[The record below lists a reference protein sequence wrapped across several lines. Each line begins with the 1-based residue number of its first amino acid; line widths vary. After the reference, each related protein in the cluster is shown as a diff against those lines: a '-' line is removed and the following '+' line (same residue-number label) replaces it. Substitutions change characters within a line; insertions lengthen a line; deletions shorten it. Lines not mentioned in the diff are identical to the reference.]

1 MIVHL
6 SDLTQEEVLDSDT
19 ISFSGLPGTGYEC
32 DDVEVAFSWL
42 TDSDD
47 IGIHILRIEAE
58 GISGEP
64 DTDDNIT
71 EAVFEIRP
79 RDYAS
84 TVLGNPWNM
93 TEATAPGLPPG
104 TRMM

>member
-1 MIVHL
+1 MGTLGVSDVIVHL

-47 IGIHILRIEAE
+47 IGIHILRMKQKAFPANPILTTTSQRRSLR
-58 GISGEP
+58 SGQG
-64 DTDDNIT
+64 TT
-71 EAVFEIRP
+71 QALF
-79 RDYAS
+79 
-84 TVLGNPWNM
+84 W
-93 TEATAPGLPPG
+93 ATPG
-104 TRMM
+104 T